1 MRWLAVSTGT
11 ITHINVCVNGNILL
25 LGTNKGKGSRP
36 MPKKFKEVPPK
47 QEELDAMVPP
57 EEHTESYNSEKL
69 KSRRVTVEQ
78 YSLTESLMKLDETIP
93 QTEQG
98 RCSCLGISAL
108 TFPYMINSMRTNMF
122 TSHTNQFLTLTNPE
136 HPFLFTGAEYVAGKY
151 SNSYT
156 KTDKK
161 LEVFRKIVKF
171 QELYDDGTIEG
182 LPRVYKLFVY
192 DPKEDYY
199 DVITRKECTDLVENF
214 GFNINN
220 ETIDQYVEGD
230 VINKDTVLSKS
241 SSYDENM
248 LYGYGQNV
256 TVMYTL
262 DSFTSED
269 ACVVSDKIAKK
280 MTSVEIETIDIK
292 LNDNDFLLNIYGDR
306 EHYKVLPNIGEKV
319 SGNMLCAVRK
329 LCNDQVLYDFKR
341 KNLAR
346 VTSADKV
353 YYADDDHEIVDITI
367 YNNNEEIRENTFMSQ
382 VNGYLHAQNAY
393 YKKILKTCKDIMNSA
408 SNYSQDIDYLYKR
421 AKEMIDTKKRWK
433 ENDSAFSNVM
443 IRIEIRKVCGLNKG
457 QKLSG
462 WIYNG
467 SMQLV
472 TVAKQTPLIAGT
484 GCAHPYTA
492 MCIPVMSY
500 LPNHVSNE
508 MVAKGNSLGMVTK
521 DKNTDNPQRSTLL

>member
-1 MRWLAVSTGT
+1 MRWLATSTST
-11 ITHINVCVNGNILL
+11 ITHIDVCVNGNILL
-25 LGTNKGKGSRP
+25 LGTNKGKGFGA
-36 MPKKFKEVPPK
+36 MPKKIKEVPPK

-136 HPFLFTGAEYVAGKY
+136 HPFLFTGAEYVAGKH

-230 VINKDTVLSKS
+230 VINEDTVLSKS
-241 SSYDENM
+241 SSYDKNM

-393 YKKILKTCKDIMNSA
+393 YKKILKTCKDIMNSG
-408 SNYSQDIDYLYKR
+408 SKYSQDIDYLYKR
-421 AKEMIDTKKRWK
+421 AKEMLDTKKRWK

-508 MVAKGNSLGMVTK
+508 MAAKSNS
-521 DKNTDNPQRSTLL
+521 